1 MKSKNLIPALFIS
14 FFVVS
19 MTFAQTDS
27 FVDKVP
33 IKFSKSNTQEASV
46 GVPSNETV
54 DKDPNATA
62 VPIPT
67 EAQFDLI
74 FEYPC
79 AIGGGEAGIET
90 DGIFIYTTKWNGDQ
104 FYKYEIDGTF
114 IDSLTILGV
123 SNIRDL
129 AWDGTYFFGGAA
141 STTVYELDLENTTLI
156 SSFMAPTDVRAIAY
170 SENDD
175 AFYANNWGSAIT
187 KFDKSGNNLGS
198 FSVGPVG
205 DSYYGFEI
213 DDFCYPTH
221 LYGYAQVGATL
232 NEIIEIHLP
241 DGTETGVYFDVG
253 SVASVGT
260 GIAGGLCS
268 QWFCGMQLLI
278 GISQNVIIW
287 GLELCPGGIPN
298 NDLGVNAIIE
308 PASGVGYTTNEPVT
322 IQIENLGWNPQSDF
336 IVSFTHN
343 GSQPY
348 FDTVFTT
355 INFGETCD
363 FTFDT
368 TINMS
373 MGGTHIIEACTHLI
387 GDECVFN
394 DCKIKI

>member
-1 MKSKNLIPALFIS
+1 MKCKILIPVILFSIS
-14 FFVVS
+14 IVS
-19 MTFAQTDS
+19 LSFAQKESFTD
-27 FVDKVP
+27 KAP
-33 IKFSKSNTQEASV
+33 IESSKSITHKASV
-46 GVPSNETV
+46 RVPSNGLI
-54 DKDPNATA
+54 DKYPNAK
-62 VPIPT
+62 PIPIPSDDM
-67 EAQFDLI
+67 FDLI

-114 IDSLTILGV
+114 IDSLTIPSV

-232 NEIIEIHLP
+232 NEIIEI
-241 DGTETGVYFDVG
+241 
-253 SVASVGT
+253 
-260 GIAGGLCS
+260 
-268 QWFCGMQLLI
+268 LI
-278 GISQNVIIW
+278 PTLS
-287 GLELCPGGIPN
+287 E
-298 NDLGVNAIIE
+298 
-308 PASGVGYTTNEPVT
+308 
-322 IQIENLGWNPQSDF
+322 
-336 IVSFTHN
+336 
-343 GSQPY
+343 
-348 FDTVFTT
+348 
-355 INFGETCD
+355 
-363 FTFDT
+363 
-368 TINMS
+368 
-373 MGGTHIIEACTHLI
+373 
-387 GDECVFN
+387 
-394 DCKIKI
+394 